1 MGIGM
6 RTLLLLASLLLC
18 LPPMARAQEDK
29 PPPFPA
35 VIPADG
41 KINVFEDYVHLY
53 PDRLPNGRTKLIMWG
68 GIEPGD
74 AERFRDAIEA
84 SKPIS
89 ELVIIGS
96 PGGVLDEGIK
106 IGRIIRI
113 NKISTRIR
121 GGSKCVSACN
131 FVFLG
136 GVIRSMDPGAEFIT
150 HVFSLKSAPRI
161 LLMDETLAEVTASGG
176 TKVALGGLPSGPP
189 LGPPPAVSS
198 GAPPEPPPDEPRSST
213 EKTSVKSVSSLP
225 RVADTVGKIVQP
237 AHLEALGCNISE
249 LYTDDYDREIV
260 QQEEIKLEAIQQGK
274 DSVPEGAA
282 VQDLVQ
288 LARLRA
294 LFLDY
299 LCLEEGAAHSAA
311 EIATF
316 LIEMRLSLRF
326 LTEFSTIAN
335 ARPRPLTKDEL
346 RDYNIVNTE

>member
-1 MGIGM
+1 MGIGV
-6 RTLLLLASLLLC
+6 RTLLLLAALLLC
-18 LPPMARAQEDK
+18 LPPMARAAEDQ

-35 VIPADG
+35 VIPPDG
-41 KINVFEDYVHLY
+41 KISVFEDYVHLY
-53 PDRLPNGRTKLIMWG
+53 PDKLPNGRTKLIMWG

-74 AERFRDAIEA
+74 AERFRDAVEA

-113 NKISTRIR
+113 NKIATRIR
-121 GGSKCVSACN
+121 GGSKCISACN

-161 LLMDETLAEVTASGG
+161 LLMDETLAENSARGG
-176 TKVALGGLPSGPP
+176 TTLALAGQPPGPLPGPS
-189 LGPPPAVSS
+189 A
-198 GAPPEPPPDEPRSST
+198 GAPPGPSPMPPPDEPLSST
-213 EKTSVKSVSSLP
+213 EKKSVKSVSTLP
-225 RVADTVGKIVQP
+225 RVADTVGKIIQP

-249 LYTDDYDREIV
+249 IYTDDYDREIV

-274 DSVPEGAA
+274 DSVPEGAS
-282 VQDLVQ
+282 VQNLVQ

-326 LTEFSTIAN
+326 LTEFSTISN